1 MIDIGL
7 LHLVEELACIR
18 GQRLD
23 IAALSLGKNG
33 VEGQAALART
43 RETRDDDQL
52 ITRDSDIYVFQ
63 VMFASTANYN
73 FVLRHAT
80 EPPIHIRLIWHPT
93 RGARYGN
100 FFFTSLLIQTFDIH

>member
-7 LHLVEELACIR
+7 LHLVKKLACISR
-18 GQRLD
+18 QRLD

-43 RETRDDDQL
+43 REPRDDNQF
-52 ITRDSDIYVFQ
+52 ITRYSHIYIFQ

-80 EPPIHIRLIWHPT
+80 EPPIHIRLIWHLLW
-93 RGARYGN
+93 GAR
-100 FFFTSLLIQTFDIH
+100 LW